1 MTVPIRT
8 IALPVC
14 LLAFILTCAPAR
26 AQNWSFDARNVGL
39 GGIGSTSN
47 IAFDMVDEQRPYRPV
62 VLPFGLFQI
71 LPNLPKLDPTSD
83 EFDLVRSIE
92 YAASPIHYI
101 VGRDS
106 TNTASAFITD
116 LRNGTLSRD
125 LNMYRGFS
133 PATSVMAEG
142 LASPNWGKTI
152 KFRKDGGGAFQGVYV
167 GAGPYVSINTAA
179 EIDPALAAVFASP
192 TPVYVPNT
200 SFYMSNDT
208 ESQFALAVTGGY
220 RARLALPGG
229 GGSSTGGLYGAPSG
243 IYIGANFHY
252 LHGFNY
258 EHFEPDARLDTNAQ
272 GLLTVNPAKGLP
284 VTIARTTA
292 SGGHGFAIDT
302 GVAAVIDKWELGLGV
317 NGIANRIDWTGVERT
332 SYALD
337 SLFTGGD
344 FVDGP
349 TLPVADFRV
358 ELPVDVQTHAA
369 YNAGPWMAIGEFE
382 HGYNGNTVRAGYEQR
397 FHRAQLRGGARYV
410 KERWEPTGG
419 AGYNFSQGF
428 GLDVGL
434 FSTSA
439 NLERERHLA
448 IAVSLRFMHNTP
460 GRVN

>member
-1 MTVPIRT
+1 MRT
-8 IALPVC
+8 ALRGISVLVC
-14 LLAFILTCAPAR
+14 LVTSVLTSAPAF

-47 IAFDMVDEQRPYRPV
+47 IAFDMVDEQRPYRPI
-62 VLPFGLFQI
+62 VLPFGLLQI

-116 LRNGTLSRD
+116 LRNGTLNRD
-125 LNMYRGFS
+125 LNVYRGFN
-133 PATSVMAEG
+133 PATSVTAEG

-152 KFRKDGGGAFQGVYV
+152 KFKENSSGAFQGIYV
-167 GAGPYVSINTAA
+167 GAGPYFSIKTAA
-179 EIDPALAAVFASP
+179 QIDPALAAIFASP
-192 TPVYVPNT
+192 SPVYVPNT

-208 ESQFALAVTGGY
+208 EGQFALAVTGGY
-220 RARLALPGG
+220 RARVALPAGW
-229 GGSSTGGLYGAPSG
+229 GGSGTGGLYGAPEG
-243 IYIGANFHY
+243 IYLGANFHY

-272 GLLTVNPAKGLP
+272 GLLFVNLAKGLP
-284 VTIARTTA
+284 ISIDRTT
-292 SGGHGFAIDT
+292 STDGHGFAIDT
-302 GVAAVIDKWELGLGV
+302 GVAMVINKWELGVGV
-317 NGIANRIDWTGVERT
+317 NGIANRIDWTGVQRT
-332 SYALD
+332 NYALNN
-337 SLFTGGD
+337 LFTGGD

-349 TLPVADFRV
+349 TVAVQDTRV
-358 ELPVDVQTHAA
+358 ELPVDTQAHIA
-369 YNAGPWMAIGEFE
+369 YNAGPWMAIGELG
-382 HGYNGNTVRAGYEQR
+382 HGYNGTTVRGGYEQR

-419 AGYNFSQGF
+419 VGYDFSPRF
-428 GLDVGL
+428 GVDVGF

-439 NLERERHLA
+439 NLERERHLG
-448 IAVSLRFMHNTP
+448 IAVSLRFMHGP
-460 GRVN
+460 SVS